1 MYRKKEKR
9 MKKFVTALLLGVA
22 LIFGVVGCHGPE
34 SLDLLAES
42 NDHNSVTQT
51 QLTDLQKQIDALKEQ
66 LAALV
71 AAGDNVV
78 VIDNSTIN
86 NINAQIAD
94 LTEQLAKLQ
103 AEFDALKDQVGT
115 DNVTIDNRLTVLEG
129 DVAALNQA
137 IIDINK
143 EIKNLWTAI
152 EDLPG
157 SDRPA
162 GGPAYVFSG
171 AGAPSEGL
179 DAREGDFFI
188 STTNVSGRHGFGY
201 IIYLYTSDGWIE
213 FGLIKVG
220 SGDAVDTAS
229 PTRIQRF

>member
-78 VIDNSTIN
+78 VIDNTTIT
-86 NINAQIAD
+86 NITNQIEF
-94 LTEQLAKLQ
+94 LTTQVTYLTNE
-103 AEFDALKDQVGT
+103 LKDLEGQVG
-115 DNVTIDNRLTVLEG
+115 DNSDRITVLEG
-129 DVAALNQA
+129 EVADLKDAVLA
-137 IIDINK
+137 INSQI
-143 EIKNLWTAI
+143 ENLWAAI
-152 EDLPG
+152 RDCGGEEGGRQD
-157 SDRPA
+157 

-171 AGAPSEGL
+171 SEPSDDL
-179 DAREGDFFI
+179 NALPGDFFI
-188 STTNVSGRHGFGY
+188 STTEVPGFGY
-201 IIYLYTSDGWIE
+201 MVYIYTSDGWIE
-213 FGLIKVG
+213 FGQIK
-220 SGDAVDTAS
+220 SATPKAS
-229 PTRIQRF
+229 VQRL

>member
-1 MYRKKEKR
+1 

-71 AAGDNVV
+71 AAGGDNVV
-78 VIDNSTIN
+78 VIDNSTIS

-115 DNVTIDNRLTVLEG
+115 DNVTIDNRLTALEG
-129 DVAALNQA
+129 DVAGLTETVKGLQTQIDALA
-137 IIDINK
+137 
-143 EIKNLWTAI
+143 AAV
-152 EDLPG
+152 EDLQNNP
-157 SDRPA
+157 PA
-162 GGPAYVFSG
+162 PREEGGPAFVFTG
-171 AGAPSEGL
+171 ELGGRVPEITEGVL
-179 DAREGDFFI
+179 PGDFFI
-188 STTNVSGRHGFGY
+188 DLCKVNDKHAMWVYVGGDIGWAYFGS
-201 IIYLYTSDGWIE
+201 IFTPGPPHVHTSS
-213 FGLIKVG
+213 VVR
-220 SGDAVDTAS
+220 S
-229 PTRIQRF
+229 